1 MKFLTSFF
9 SKLYQYA
16 TVFIV
21 VGAPLFFVP
30 KTSFAPDV
38 TYYITMS
45 LLVAIALTS
54 YVISALLTR
63 SWHSL
68 SRLEF
73 ISYFAFSLAVILSV
87 LFAKNQRFTLF
98 GEAFDQTSGV
108 ALLSLPAIMY
118 LVRTLPESL
127 RHKLKLVLAAI
138 LSVSALTFVTALMY
152 NGAITN
158 FTKQLF
164 LGFSSPMSFGVYLGI
179 FAVGC
184 LFYVFKGS
192 LAKKHKIAIAITGL
206 LFLAWGLA
214 LTSQDGVRPNFT
226 STMLV
231 GKNVMLKE
239 GVFGIGSGNFVRAWQ
254 LYRPETVIASQYFG
268 YDFAQGSSTMTTLLV
283 TIGFF
288 GLITFMML
296 VLSSLYSTFVSYRQ
310 NPTGQEHF
318 ILGLLLAVLAYFML
332 ASWILPLSYAMLVV
346 WMVVSGLGIA
356 KARLSEYH
364 PSKKIAFLMVPLAIL
379 LLVNMF
385 TTINKVRA
393 FSVFNGAQSLAATQD
408 ISPYIAKA
416 ISIYPFD
423 GFYRV
428 QVENLIQANRSLVST
443 TSADQEAL
451 KKEYLDNA
459 QKAVDAGLAAVK
471 LNPNNYQNYV
481 SLGRAYELAVP
492 FDKDGGFSR
501 AKKSYEEATKLYPEN
516 PYLYVMLARL
526 EASAGTKEGVRVQ
539 LTEAIKKKN
548 NFADALYLMSQ
559 LEASESKIDEAITYA
574 VEAVK
579 ASPNDPLVYIQ
590 AGLLF
595 YGKKDY
601 QNAVYALKLA
611 LEKDQ
616 NNANVAYFLALALR
630 DGGRPDIA
638 KQIGDELLR
647 RNPGNTDLQAFLDSL
662 QPKAAPEV
670 APTTTKKTKK

>member
-98 GEAFDQTSGV
+98 GEAFDQTSGI

-268 YDFAQGSSTMTTLLV
+268 YDFAQGSSTMTTLLGSCSY
-283 TIGFF
+283 ISRWC
-288 GLITFMML
+288 
-296 VLSSLYSTFVSYRQ
+296 SS
-310 NPTGQEHF
+310 
-318 ILGLLLAVLAYFML
+318 
-332 ASWILPLSYAMLVV
+332 
-346 WMVVSGLGIA
+346 
-356 KARLSEYH
+356 
-364 PSKKIAFLMVPLAIL
+364 
-379 LLVNMF
+379 
-385 TTINKVRA
+385 
-393 FSVFNGAQSLAATQD
+393 
-408 ISPYIAKA
+408 
-416 ISIYPFD
+416 
-423 GFYRV
+423 
-428 QVENLIQANRSLVST
+428 
-443 TSADQEAL
+443 
-451 KKEYLDNA
+451 
-459 QKAVDAGLAAVK
+459 
-471 LNPNNYQNYV
+471 
-481 SLGRAYELAVP
+481 
-492 FDKDGGFSR
+492 
-501 AKKSYEEATKLYPEN
+501 
-516 PYLYVMLARL
+516 
-526 EASAGTKEGVRVQ
+526 
-539 LTEAIKKKN
+539 
-548 NFADALYLMSQ
+548 
-559 LEASESKIDEAITYA
+559 
-574 VEAVK
+574 
-579 ASPNDPLVYIQ
+579 
-590 AGLLF
+590 
-595 YGKKDY
+595 
-601 QNAVYALKLA
+601 
-611 LEKDQ
+611 
-616 NNANVAYFLALALR
+616 
-630 DGGRPDIA
+630 
-638 KQIGDELLR
+638 
-647 RNPGNTDLQAFLDSL
+647 
-662 QPKAAPEV
+662 
-670 APTTTKKTKK
+670 